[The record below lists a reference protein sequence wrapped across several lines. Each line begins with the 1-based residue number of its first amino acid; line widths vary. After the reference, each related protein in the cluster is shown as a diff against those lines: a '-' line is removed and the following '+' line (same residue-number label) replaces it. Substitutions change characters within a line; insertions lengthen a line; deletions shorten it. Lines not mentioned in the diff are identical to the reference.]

1 MHIRVQFAAGFLCL
15 LFVAGFA
22 HEAVAEQ
29 PGEKVVYQKSKVY
42 KPPAPTDIS
51 YRVTMRL
58 NSQPHKNRWTKN
70 QVAITLHGTTGS
82 FRIMF
87 LPTSMGIPA
96 PLWNFEDNRLK
107 MDASAETQAECKKV
121 DYKGCALEWIFPGT
135 HQNVRN
141 IGPIAAI
148 SLDCHSCGNTDD
160 FQYGFFRVEYRQKGS
175 DPVVSRFSKEGWLKD
190 WGAVVRNVTYAE
202 DELDPNAVWQSV
214 DCVGGMGCKVGEFYK
229 VMDLRSSSKDS
240 EKTVT
245 TRHELSIDE
254 YSRFITETK
263 NSWEV
268 SAEIK
273 TKVLGQVQEFKAKNE
288 GSTEKTSENSKQ
300 TETKATHE
308 TIETRTVPAG
318 YLVIYHETVMAKG
331 SYQPSGKFNLGTRL
345 NPNLNTT
352 NEQWLFFT
360 NDNYGV
366 LRQVE
371 WRENP
376 DTKEREYKIIPEPI
390 KDEYLALLKERGFI
404 D

>member
-1 MHIRVQFAAGFLCL
+1 MFSRIRLVATLVCVFLLTAASNHAL
-15 LFVAGFA
+15 AGPSDDSA
-22 HEAVAEQ
+22 
-29 PGEKVVYQKSKVY
+29 VYQKSTVHRSM
-42 KPPAPTDIS
+42 APTDIS
-51 YRVTMRL
+51 YKVVMRL
-58 NSQPHKNRWTKN
+58 NSQPHKNRWTEN
-70 QVAITLHGTTGS
+70 NVAIVLYGTNGW
-82 FRIMF
+82 FRMNF
-87 LPTSMGIPA
+87 LPAAMGISTYWI
-96 PLWNFEDNRLK
+96 LEDDILVK
-107 MDASAETQAECKKV
+107 DASAETQSECAKV
-121 DYKGCALEWIFPGT
+121 AYKGCVLEERFPGT
-135 HQNVRN
+135 HQNVKN
-141 IGPIAAI
+141 VGPIVAI
-148 SLDCHSCGNTDD
+148 GLECTDCGKTDD
-160 FQYGFFRVEYRQKGS
+160 FQYGFFRVVYFQKGTE
-175 DPVVSRFSKEGWLKD
+175 PVVSRFSKEGWLKD
-190 WGAVVRNVTYAE
+190 WGEVVRYVTYAE
-202 DELDPNAVWQSV
+202 DELDPNADWQSV
-214 DCVGGMGCKVGEFYK
+214 DCVGNMGCKVGEYYK

-245 TRHELSIDE
+245 TRHEMSIDE

-268 SAEIK
+268 SVEIK
-273 TKVLGQVQEFKAKNE
+273 TKVFGQVQEFKGKNE

-300 TETKATHE
+300 SETKATHE

-376 DTKEREYKIIPEPI
+376 DTKQREYKIISEPI
-390 KDEYLALLKERGFI
+390 KDEYRDLLKERGFI
-404 D
+404 E

>member
-1 MHIRVQFAAGFLCL
+1 MSSRIHLIATLVCVFLLTAASNHVL
-15 LFVAGFA
+15 AGPSDDDA
-22 HEAVAEQ
+22 
-29 PGEKVVYQKSKVY
+29 VYQKAKVHRSMV
-42 KPPAPTDIS
+42 PTDIS
-51 YRVTMRL
+51 YRVMMRL

-82 FRIMF
+82 FRMMF
-87 LPTSMGIPA
+87 LPTSMGISA
-96 PLWNFEDNRLK
+96 PQWNFEDNRLK
-107 MDASAETQAECKKV
+107 KDASAETQAECKKV
-121 DYKGCALEWIFPGT
+121 DYEGCALEWIFPGT
-135 HQNVRN
+135 HQNVSN

-160 FQYGFFRVEYRQKGS
+160 FQYGFLRVEYRQKGS

-245 TRHELSIDE
+245 TRHEMSLDE

-273 TKVLGQVQEFKAKNE
+273 TKVLGQVQEFRGKNE

-300 TETKATHE
+300 SETKATHE

-376 DTKEREYKIIPEPI
+376 DTNKREYKIIPEPI